1 MRTTLPSGRPAA
13 LAEPSTGEAVAGL
26 VIIPDLWGLRPLFED
41 MAARLADENRW
52 RVVVVEPL
60 TETGLGSDPSVDFPA
75 RAAAMRRLDDTE
87 YLDDIVAAADTTHC
101 DRVGVIGFCAGGM
114 YVLKVTARGRFDR
127 AVAFYG
133 PIRVPDHFRGAGHV
147 APLEAMSQPGA
158 TPVLAVIGGQ
168 DDLTPPDDV
177 AALDAFEH
185 VTIASYPDAGHG
197 FVHDPSRPAHRPD
210 DAADAWARAITFLGS
225 T

>member
-1 MRTTLPSGRPAA
+1 
-13 LAEPSTGEAVAGL
+13 
-26 VIIPDLWGLRPLFED
+26 
-41 MAARLADENRW
+41 
-52 RVVVVEPL
+52 
-60 TETGLGSDPSVDFPA
+60 
-75 RAAAMRRLDDTE
+75 
-87 YLDDIVAAADTTHC
+87 
-101 DRVGVIGFCAGGM
+101 
-114 YVLKVTARGRFDR
+114 
-127 AVAFYG
+127 
-133 PIRVPDHFRGAGHV
+133 V